1 MSDGQA
7 AAERRARESL
17 LKKEPSNEAILK
29 DANEQ
34 WGKNKSRLDNLLSN
48 NSNEDLILL
57 YDAMMGKRG
66 IDQTRIARVGLK
78 WLATVL
84 RKNHDYGGSVWKK
97 PRLAPHLDTG
107 DSILVRLGDKIER
120 LESLIAKEKNE
131 VVDESLNDTFKD
143 LCGYILLY
151 LARPE

>member
-1 MSDGQA
+1 M
-7 AAERRARESL
+7 RL
-17 LKKEPSNEAILK
+17 LNKKE
-29 DANEQ
+29 
-34 WGKNKSRLDNLLSN
+34 LDNLLSKVPHN
-48 NSNEDLILL
+48 ISTTNKDLVLL
-57 YDAMMGKRG
+57 NDAMMGNRG
-66 IDQTRIARVGLK
+66 SDQTRIARLGLK
-78 WLATVL
+78 WIATVL

-120 LESLIAKEKNE
+120 LETLIAKGGNE
-131 VVDESLNDTFKD
+131 VTDESLDDTFKD